1 VSWNCSLT
9 EWKANR
15 ATKAK
20 IPSLIF
26 GGCVFHISGRR
37 TLYEV
42 ELREPLKSL
51 ASKKYTVGLNG
62 LAEFEMFSEPHV
74 AAGDGIQIDAY
85 EPGEK
90 ILEGGGL
97 EILSQVVYRGRTHP
111 CWNDWLSDLF
121 HSDRASQYSS
131 DAVKNALHNAEVDVR
146 FQWFM
151 ATSNRVPMNQILQRS
166 K

>member
-1 VSWNCSLT
+1 MKTLKARVLGVLESQPYRMKGKSGDQSKNTIINFWRMRVSYLGP
-9 EWKANR
+9 E
-15 ATKAK
+15 
-20 IPSLIF
+20 
-26 GGCVFHISGRR
+26 

-85 EPGEK
+85 ELGEK

-111 CWNDWLSDLF
+111 C
-121 HSDRASQYSS
+121 
-131 DAVKNALHNAEVDVR
+131 
-146 FQWFM
+146 
-151 ATSNRVPMNQILQRS
+151 
-166 K
+166 